1 LTPRETKSPIDDEK
15 SAYYQVLVKVFNGI
29 PPKVLPDNGRFEG
42 EVCFTLHPNGDVQ
55 AHQWALSTWV
65 NIGQFSCSRHRI
77 EGQLEKDVL
86 RGQKIGGGL
95 APNTLE
101 YFRAVAEQR
110 QTDSALAHPTFQYA
124 LVLPG
129 HAQRPQLRVDTAL
142 VPPFSSYSS
151 TADTIIDMPTGSV
164 TLSQPQ
170 MYAQLSPSDN
180 PIGIKDPIETCVAV
194 KALGPEIDKSNRNK
208 ADAERVWDSSLF
220 TRFRQEDALKY
231 LAKVRGT
238 PIQPIEHALYP
249 VLENLKNY
257 ADEKAGFK
265 PRDYFTRH
273 YTVPPVWC
281 IDRTAAGEK
290 SFFGEDYGAPPAR
303 VGRDMRYNPPTPIG
317 FEHHM
322 LRSGNIRQQQGVSG
336 SYNPFVGTGF

>member
-1 LTPRETKSPIDDEK
+1 M
-15 SAYYQVLVKVFNGI
+15 KVFNGM

-42 EVCFTLHPNGDVQ
+42 QVCFTLHPNGDVQ

-124 LVLPG
+124 QVLPG

-142 VPPFSSYSS
+142 VPPFSSFSS
-151 TADTIIDMPTGSV
+151 TADTIIDMPTDGV
-164 TLSQPQ
+164 ALTQPLTFKEVKVR
-170 MYAQLSPSDN
+170 YPIAVVQLSPSDN
-180 PIGIKDPIETCVAV
+180 PIGIIEDPIETCVAV
-194 KALGPEIDKSNRNK
+194 KALGPEIDEPNGNK

-273 YTVPPVWC
+273 YTAPPAWC

-322 LRSGNIRQQQGVSG
+322 LRSGNVRQQGVAGAG
-336 SYNPFVGTGF
+336 SYNPFVGNGF